1 MKRDIFFAAAVIMA
15 MIYLTGCAGMV
26 DNVADADRVAKM
38 KAALNLAKEAPL
50 VTMEC
55 PDGGCQF
62 KKLTIGNPM
71 FAQVMIEAMREY
83 PSAWAQVVERLGL
96 AGIAGWTITSMYGG
110 AVDIAKAG
118 IAGAGS
124 NRYIN
129 SNWGAYDHSSW
140 VHNPTEYAP
149 PVLEGEAAP

>member
-1 MKRDIFFAAAVIMA
+1 MKRAMAVTV
-15 MIYLTGCAGMV
+15 LTVCALLASCAGMV

-38 KAALNLAKEAPL
+38 EAAIKLAKGTPL
-50 VTMEC
+50 VMMEC
-55 PDGGCQF
+55 PDGGCKF
-62 KKLTIGNPM
+62 KMLQIGNPM